1 MKNMDSS
8 PARSYSS
15 TEQLLPNDLIST
27 NNRNRVVP
35 TIRDVL
41 LTLGNWMVTGGNY
54 LLYQDGVLSLAPAL
68 FFMLEGG
75 INSKI
80 SLTNLILR
88 YWNINNVR
96 INNLLTGVSFATAP
110 LLPLAVAWLNWPT
123 PNPDTLPVTYA
134 FITAAAAS
142 SLNHI
147 VTISKKI
154 SECCAPNNEENAIN
168 QQRNIWQ
175 KIGNT
180 AASLL
185 APITI
190 ASAITG
196 VSLFAYHELSNPNN
210 NDDDQPF
217 YKKRSTAFWDTIAGL
232 AIVGTGLLVNTGME
246 LYENWCADVND
257 FDEEDNYENISSSTS
272 SPSSSSSE
280 DSDDNNPLLNKPF
293 NPEKINNGEET
304 QSVMSTSHV
313 VEIADP
319 KPLNTA
325 ALNSEERLPV
335 KQQSSERR
343 LSV

>member
-1 MKNMDSS
+1 MDSS

-168 QQRNIWQ
+168 QQHNIWQ

-217 YKKRSTAFWDTIAGL
+217 YKKRSTAFWNTIAGL
-232 AIVGTGLLVNTGME
+232 AIVGTGLLVNTGMK

-319 KPLNTA
+319 KPFNTA

>member
-1 MKNMDSS
+1 MDSS

-15 TEQLLPNDLIST
+15 TEQLLSNDLIST

-68 FFMLEGG
+68 CFMGEGA

-96 INNLLTGVSFATAP
+96 INNLLTVESFATAP
-110 LLPLAVAWLNWPT
+110 LLPLAVSLLNWPT

-134 FITAAAAS
+134 FITAAAS

-217 YKKRSTAFWDTIAGL
+217 YKKRSTAFWETIAGL

-335 KQQSSERR
+335 KQQSLERR

>member
-1 MKNMDSS
+1 MDSS

-15 TEQLLPNDLIST
+15 TEQLLLNDLIST

-68 FFMLEGG
+68 CFMGEGA

-96 INNLLTGVSFATAP
+96 INNLLTVESFATAP
-110 LLPLAVAWLNWPT
+110 LLPLAVALLNWPT

-134 FITAAAAS
+134 FITAAAS

-185 APITI
+185 APIT
-190 ASAITG
+190 
-196 VSLFAYHELSNPNN
+196 
-210 NDDDQPF
+210 
-217 YKKRSTAFWDTIAGL
+217 W
-232 AIVGTGLLVNTGME
+232 
-246 LYENWCADVND
+246 
-257 FDEEDNYENISSSTS
+257 TS
-272 SPSSSSSE
+272 RI
-280 DSDDNNPLLNKPF
+280 K
-293 NPEKINNGEET
+293 
-304 QSVMSTSHV
+304 
-313 VEIADP
+313 
-319 KPLNTA
+319 
-325 ALNSEERLPV
+325 
-335 KQQSSERR
+335 
-343 LSV
+343 